1 MAHASDLIATDIERY
16 LEQHQHK
23 ELLRFITC
31 GSVDDGKSTLIGR
44 LLYES
49 KLLFDDHLAA
59 VERDSHKWGT
69 QGDRIDFALLVDG
82 LAAEREQGITID
94 VAYRFFSTDKRKFIV
109 ADTPGHEQYT
119 RNMVTGASTA
129 DCAVLMVDARKG
141 VLVQTRRHSYLVDL
155 LGIRHVLVAVNKMD
169 LVGYAQTVFD
179 DIARDYRRFA
189 EKLGFESV
197 TFVPLSAFEGDNVLE
212 PSTNMGWWRGTTLM
226 RWLETV
232 PVDNER
238 MRAAPMR
245 LPVQWVNRPNLD
257 FRGFAGTLTSGTVAP
272 GDAVRIQPSG
282 RETVV
287 SRIVTHDGDL
297 PLAVAGQA
305 VTLVLR
311 DEVDASRGDMISA
324 ATAPAEVADQ
334 FECTLVWMDDEPLL
348 PGRPYL
354 LKIGA
359 LTASATVTD
368 IVHEVDVNTLHEAP
382 ARRLAL
388 NAIAVCRLSLDR
400 AIPFDEYTANRET
413 GGFVLIDR
421 LSNRTA
427 GAGMIRSALRKASDI
442 HVQAYDVDKAWR
454 ASMKHQKPCVLW
466 FTGLS
471 GSGKS
476 TIANLVERKLA
487 ARGQHTYI
495 LDGDNVRHGLNRDLG
510 FSPED
515 RVENLRRVAEVAKL
529 MVDAGLIVI
538 TAFIS
543 PYRADRDAARAL
555 FAPGEFL
562 EVFVDAPLAVA
573 EGRDPKGLYKRARA
587 GQLKSFTGVDA
598 PYEVPSAS
606 EVRID
611 SENTSIEAAADQVI
625 AALEAAR

>member
-1 MAHASDLIATDIERY
+1 
-16 LEQHQHK
+16 
-23 ELLRFITC
+23 
-31 GSVDDGKSTLIGR
+31 
-44 LLYES
+44 
-49 KLLFDDHLAA
+49 
-59 VERDSHKWGT
+59 
-69 QGDRIDFALLVDG
+69 
-82 LAAEREQGITID
+82 
-94 VAYRFFSTDKRKFIV
+94 
-109 ADTPGHEQYT
+109 
-119 RNMVTGASTA
+119 
-129 DCAVLMVDARKG
+129 
-141 VLVQTRRHSYLVDL
+141 
-155 LGIRHVLVAVNKMD
+155 
-169 LVGYAQTVFD
+169 
-179 DIARDYRRFA
+179 
-189 EKLGFESV
+189 
-197 TFVPLSAFEGDNVLE
+197 
-212 PSTNMGWWRGTTLM
+212 MGWWRGTTLM

-454 ASMKHQKPCVLW
+454 ASMKRQKPCVLW

-476 TIANLVERKLA
+476 TIANRVERKLA

-625 AALEAAR
+625 AVLEAAR